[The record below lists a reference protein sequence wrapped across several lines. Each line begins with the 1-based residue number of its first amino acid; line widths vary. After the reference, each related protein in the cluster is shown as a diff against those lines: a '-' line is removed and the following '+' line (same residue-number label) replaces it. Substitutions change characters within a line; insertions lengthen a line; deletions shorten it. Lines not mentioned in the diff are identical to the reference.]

1 MSTRSSGRAPKPP
14 QRLITI
20 EEGPQLASRSDR
32 VSFAQLGE
40 QHAREVESRGGEEPT
55 DEEVDEVS
63 VVPSGPGSAA
73 AHPTTEPR
81 QKKTRVSKKWNTLYD
96 LVLAQKG
103 VCERDSVFFWNFL
116 RSREERRA
124 RMLLGARV
132 FVSRADAL
140 RVRTR
145 SREANYLLVLEKC
158 LLFRWGAVAGARCE

>member
-103 VCERDSVFFWNFL
+103 VCERESVFFWKFL

-124 RMLLGARV
+124 RMLL
-132 FVSRADAL
+132 
-140 RVRTR
+140 
-145 SREANYLLVLEKC
+145 
-158 LLFRWGAVAGARCE
+158 

>member
-20 EEGPQLASRSDR
+20 EEGPQLASSSDR

-40 QHAREVESRGGEEPT
+40 QHAREVESRGGEEPA

-81 QKKTRVSKKWNTLYD
+81 QKKTRVSKKWNTLY
-96 LVLAQKG
+96 
-103 VCERDSVFFWNFL
+103 ERHGCCSYCCTRGTV
-116 RSREERRA
+116 A
-124 RMLLGARV
+124 AALL
-132 FVSRADAL
+132 
-140 RVRTR
+140 
-145 SREANYLLVLEKC
+145 YLCTV
-158 LLFRWGAVAGARCE
+158 

>member
-32 VSFAQLGE
+32 VGFAQLGE

-103 VCERDSVFFWNFL
+103 ERERERAYFSGCFFGLFL
-116 RSREERRA
+116 KSA
-124 RMLLGARV
+124 CCFGGARLPAPAASSKT
-132 FVSRADAL
+132 SRPQL
-140 RVRTR
+140 
-145 SREANYLLVLEKC
+145 S
-158 LLFRWGAVAGARCE
+158 

>member
-81 QKKTRVSKKWNTLYD
+81 QKKTRVSKKWNTLYERHGCCSYCCTRGTVAAALLYLCIII
-96 LVLAQKG
+96 LVYHPEMLYVP
-103 VCERDSVFFWNFL
+103 VC
-116 RSREERRA
+116 
-124 RMLLGARV
+124 
-132 FVSRADAL
+132 
-140 RVRTR
+140 RTTTTYSSSFNSSLSPFSNITSSSTR
-145 SREANYLLVLEKC
+145 YQA
-158 LLFRWGAVAGARCE
+158 

>member
-32 VSFAQLGE
+32 VGFAQLGE

-103 VCERDSVFFWNFL
+103 ERERAYFSGIFCGLGRSGGHTCCFEPVCLSPGL
-116 RSREERRA
+116 
-124 RMLLGARV
+124 
-132 FVSRADAL
+132 
-140 RVRTR
+140 T
-145 SREANYLLVLEKC
+145 
-158 LLFRWGAVAGARCE
+158 RCECAHDHGKPTIC